1 MQKKDKEK
9 VFGGEWTEDMLREFL
24 HADSYDGSD
33 PDYVAAIRAYRHM
46 LPDVFADYVSLFAE
60 EGHNLNAKNA
70 DGVTILQTIASHA
83 KGEPYAAALRAAG
96 AE

>member
-9 VFGGEWTEDMLREFL
+9 VFGGEWSEVQLREFL
-24 HADSYDGSD
+24 SANSYDGSD
-33 PDYVAAIRAYRHM
+33 ADYVAAIRAYRHM
-46 LPDVFADYVSLFAE
+46 VPEVFAEYVELFKA

-70 DGVTILQTIASHA
+70 EGVSILQTIASHS
-83 KGEPYAAALRAAG
+83 KGEEYAAALRAAG

>member
-9 VFGGEWTEDMLREFL
+9 VFGGEWSEAQLREFL
-24 HADSYDGSD
+24 SANSYDGSD
-33 PDYVAAIRAYRHM
+33 ADYVAAIRAYRHM
-46 LPDVFADYVSLFAE
+46 LPEVFAEYVELFKA

-70 DGVTILQTIASHA
+70 EGVTILQTIASHS
-83 KGEPYAAALRAAG
+83 KGEEYAAALRKAG